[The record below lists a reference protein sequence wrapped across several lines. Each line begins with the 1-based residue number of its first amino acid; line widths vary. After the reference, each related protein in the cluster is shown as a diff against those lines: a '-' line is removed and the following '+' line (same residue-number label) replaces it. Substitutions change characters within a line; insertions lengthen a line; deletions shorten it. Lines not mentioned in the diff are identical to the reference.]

1 MYKSAPRVVIAGTGS
16 GCGKT
21 TTVCAILQALKDRGL
36 SPMSFKC
43 GPEYIDPMFHTS
55 ILGLDSENLDIFFA
69 GEEGVR
75 RSFIR
80 HAGDVNVVEG
90 VMGMY
95 DGISMSSDRSSSYHL
110 ARTIDAPVV
119 LVVNVRGMALSAAAV
134 VKGYMTLRSPN
145 VVRGVIFN
153 KVSPMTYPS
162 LKKVVEDEC
171 GIPVFGY
178 MPDTPESSL
187 ESRHLG
193 LVTAAEVETLQ
204 HKMQLLG
211 QAAEKCVDLD
221 GLLALM
227 RAQSPMECPDED
239 VKPLGKVRLAVARDK
254 AFCFYYRDNFEL
266 FEALGAQIVPFS
278 PISDEKLP
286 DCDGL
291 YMGGGYPELYLE
303 KLSANESMR
312 ASVREAVTGGMPTVA
327 ECGAFMYLCR
337 SIDGF
342 PMAGV
347 FPTDCTGTG
356 RLTRFG
362 YATLHAQG
370 ESMLFAPGDT
380 MQGHEFHYWDA
391 GDPGSAL
398 RAVKPN
404 GRETRCAYVSDT
416 LYAGY
421 PHLYFPSCKSAA
433 ERFIKKCLER
443 RRCNEA
449 DGN

>member
-1 MYKSAPRVVIAGTGS
+1 MTKSAPRVVIAGTGS

-21 TTVCAILQALKDRGL
+21 TTVCAILQALKNRGL

-43 GPEYIDPMFHTS
+43 GPDYIDPMFHTS
-55 ILGLDSENLDIFFA
+55 ILGLGSENLDIFFA

-75 RSFIR
+75 RSFAD
-80 HAGDVNVVEG
+80 HAGEVNIIEG

-95 DGISMSSDRSSSYHL
+95 DGLSMSSEQSSSYHL
-110 ARTIDAPVV
+110 ARTLDAPVV

-193 LVTAAEVETLQ
+193 LVTAAEVEELQ
-204 HKMQLLG
+204 EKMQRLG
-211 QAAEKCVDLD
+211 EAAEKYVDLD

-227 RAQSPMECPDED
+227 RQQSD
-239 VKPLGKVRLAVARDK
+239 VNVPESDIKPLGKVRIAVAKDK

-266 FEALGAQIVPFS
+266 FEALGAELVPFS
-278 PISDEKLP
+278 PISDPELP
-286 DCDGL
+286 ACDGL

-303 KLSANESMR
+303 KLSGNGSMR
-312 ASVREAVTGGMPTVA
+312 RYIKSAVESGLPTVA

-337 SIDGF
+337 TIDGY
-342 PMAGV
+342 PMADV
-347 FPTDCTGTG
+347 FHTDCRNTGK
-356 RLTRFG
+356 LTRFG
-362 YATLHAQG
+362 YATLHA
-370 ESMLFAPGDT
+370 ESDSLLFAAGDT
-380 MQGHEFHYWDA
+380 MQVHEFHYWDA
-391 GDPGSAL
+391 EDSGSAF
-398 RAVKPN
+398 RAVKPS
-404 GRETRCAYVSDT
+404 GRTTRCGYVSDT

-421 PHLYFPSCKSAA
+421 PHLYFPSCRSAA
-433 ERFIKKCLER
+433 ERFIQKCIER
-443 RRCNEA
+443 RRCHEA
-449 DGN
+449 NGN